1 MSNYLEII
9 KTAIFIFPII
19 AFLFTLP
26 YMMHQYHKYGSVY
39 ALRSIIIYSFILYLI
54 VAYFLIILPL
64 PSIEEVKNLTTDRWQ
79 LQPFSFVIDIL
90 NKTNFQI
97 NDFTTYIN
105 LIKSAPF
112 YQAFFNILLCLPF
125 GVYLCYYFKFNL
137 KETIILSFL
146 LSLFFEVTQ
155 LTGLY
160 FIYPRGYRLFDV
172 DDLIL
177 NTIGGMIGYYIGRI
191 ASKILPTREEIDEKA
206 FALGSKVTFSK
217 RLMSFW
223 CDFAIFHIIF
233 YLGH

>member
-125 GVYLCYYFKFNL
+125 GVCLCYFFKFNL
-137 KETIILSFL
+137 KETIILS
-146 LSLFFEVTQ
+146 
-155 LTGLY
+155 Y
-160 FIYPRGYRLFDV
+160 
-172 DDLIL
+172 
-177 NTIGGMIGYYIGRI
+177 
-191 ASKILPTREEIDEKA
+191 
-206 FALGSKVTFSK
+206 
-217 RLMSFW
+217 
-223 CDFAIFHIIF
+223 
-233 YLGH
+233 